1 VLAAAD
7 LGLPVDSQTDIP
19 WRYIGDRCGPVG
31 ERAAAANEL
40 PFRRLNTPAQAT
52 LACTWRTAR
61 PSRVLAR
68 RGSLNPGHSGQARP
82 GPVCARRSRSRAVTD
97 TAPTELSKSVRFQ

>member
-1 VLAAAD
+1 MRPDGRA
-7 LGLPVDSQTDIP
+7 
-19 WRYIGDRCGPVG
+19 
-31 ERAAAANEL
+31 AAAANEL

-61 PSRVLAR
+61 TSRVLAR
-68 RGSLNPGHSGQARP
+68 RGGVNPGHSGQART

-97 TAPTELSKSVRFQ
+97 ATPTEFPKSVLPVTSIRRPETGFG